1 MGEKT
6 DEIERHIREQRR
18 ELGQNISELQQKV
31 KDTVNW
37 RTQFEQHPVAMLGIA
52 LGGGLLLSGIV
63 GSRHHNSSASH
74 VIERSKWDSNPP
86 VPSATSAAR
95 PIVDEKNSESW
106 EQIKTALIAV
116 GAMKLGNLIDSV
128 LPGFSDEYS
137 KARGGSDS
145 YSTNRR

>member
-37 RTQFEQHPVAMLGIA
+37 RLQFEHHPVAMLGIA

-63 GSRHHNSSASH
+63 GSRHRNHPASQDP
-74 VIERSKWDSNPP
+74 ERPKWDSKPR
-86 VPSATSAAR
+86 VPSASSAAG
-95 PIVDEKNSESW
+95 PAINEKTSESW
-106 EQIKTALIAV
+106 QQIRAALIAV
-116 GAMKLGNLIDSV
+116 GAMKLGKLIDSIF
-128 LPGFSDEYS
+128 PGFSDEYS
-137 KARGGSDS
+137 KARGGNGS
-145 YSTNRR
+145 YSANRP